1 MLTEDKEDDEERKKY
16 ILPSELKETSP
27 GSSSWFPEEDGVSE
41 TSPGSSSWFSEEDGV
56 SSVGNVSSA
65 VSCEF
70 RFNAEIILVFNIA
83 E

>member
-1 MLTEDKEDDEERKKY
+1 MLPEYKEDDEERKKY
-16 ILPSELKETSP
+16 ILPPELK
-27 GSSSWFPEEDGVSE
+27 E

-70 RFNAEIILVFNIA
+70 RFNAEIISVFNIA

>member
-1 MLTEDKEDDEERKKY
+1 MLTEDEEDEEEKKY

-27 GSSSWFPEEDGVSE
+27 GSSSWFSVEDGI
-41 TSPGSSSWFSEEDGV
+41 

-65 VSCEF
+65 VSCKF
-70 RFNAEIILVFNIA
+70 RCNAEIILVFNIA

>member
-1 MLTEDKEDDEERKKY
+1 MQHGLKQVLLLLTEDKEDDEEGKKY
-16 ILPSELKETSP
+16 ILPSELK
-27 GSSSWFPEEDGVSE
+27 E